1 MQKPFKACLS
11 LLLALV
17 LALAAAAPAFASYY
31 KAEDTISVT
40 ASIWT
45 NELPYTYVNEDHPYA
60 PGQAPVYYPV
70 GTAAGTYS
78 DTVRV
83 VGENCET
90 ILVHKLRIV
99 QAQGIDNIFDE
110 NAAGA
115 RKIIYRDNLYI
126 ILNDEW
132 YNAEGKKVGDPRK

>member
-1 MQKPFKACLS
+1 MTS
-11 LLLALV
+11 
-17 LALAAAAPAFASYY
+17 
-31 KAEDTISVT
+31 
-40 ASIWT
+40 
-45 NELPYTYVNEDHPYA
+45 ELPYSYVNEDHPYV
-60 PGQAPVYYPV
+60 PGQAPIYYPV
-70 GTAAGTYS
+70 GTAPGTYS

-83 VGENCET
+83 EGENCVT
-90 ILVHKLRIV
+90 ILVHRLRIV

-132 YNAEGKKVGDPRK
+132 YNAEGKKVADPRK